1 MNTDVAIIGGGLSG
15 LYAATLLHDAGV
27 DVSVVE
33 ARTRLGGRILS
44 AGEDGEPSE
53 DGFDLGPSWFWP
65 RVQPQLA
72 ALVGELGLA
81 TFPQHNDGDVIF
93 ERMSRE
99 TPSRYSTQRQEP
111 QSMRLA
117 GGMGALIRA
126 LAMRL
131 PSERVLIGRRV
142 SRMSLA
148 EASVTL
154 TIESP
159 DDARETITA
168 AHVIAAIPP
177 RLLTNIAF
185 TPDIDPATAR
195 LWAETATWMA
205 PHAKF
210 FAIYDRPFWRE
221 AGLSGTAQSF
231 VGPLGEIHDA
241 TTASGRPALFG
252 FFAIGADVRASLGEA
267 AIAQAS
273 LQQLARL
280 FGPEAPSRA
289 PPSSRIG
296 RRTPDGVSERSD
308 CRRSSRS
315 CVQGMG
321 RRRVAGEV
329 IPGRERDQRQ
339 RGRLSGGCGQRRAAC
354 RARGGGKRAQ
364 LARPVCA
371 LVARDQDR

>member
-1 MNTDVAIIGGGLSG
+1 MNTDVTIIGAGLSG

-53 DGFDLGPSWFWP
+53 DGFDFGPSWFWP

-99 TPSRYSTQRQEP
+99 TPSRYSAQRQEP

-131 PSERVLIGRRV
+131 PPKRVLIGRRV

-154 TIESP
+154 MLESP
-159 DDARETITA
+159 DDAREAITA

-231 VGPLGEIHDA
+231 VGPLGEVHDA

-252 FFAIGADVRASLGEA
+252 FFAIGADVRTSLGEA
-267 AIAQAS
+267 AITQAS

-280 FGPEAPSRA
+280 FGPEALQPRA
-289 PPSSRIG
+289 TIVKDWAADSLTASASDRIAG
-296 RRTPDGVSERSD
+296 GHPAPVSKAWVDGVW
-308 CRRSSRS
+308 
-315 CVQGMG
+315 
-321 RRRVAGEV
+321 
-329 IPGRERDQRQ
+329 RER
-339 RGRLSGGCGQRRAAC
+339 LFLGGSETSDSEAGYLAGAVSAAQRAA
-354 RARGGGKRAQ
+354 RKAVESVRGWRDRPAR
-364 LARPVCA
+364 
-371 LVARDQDR
+371 